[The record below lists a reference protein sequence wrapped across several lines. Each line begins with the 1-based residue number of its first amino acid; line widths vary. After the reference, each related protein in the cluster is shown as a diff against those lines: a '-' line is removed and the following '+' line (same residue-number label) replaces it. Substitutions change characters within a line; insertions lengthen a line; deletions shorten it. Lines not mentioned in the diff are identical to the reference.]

1 MSPLV
6 LYLLVILA
14 YLPGLLA
21 LFIWR
26 RCWRFPILLAAFAG
40 MFLFSAVGSISVFLD
55 EKIYRLAFDTSKV
68 RDEFALLLVYQALAL
83 YLVAGLYIGLRK
95 PPEIRLQATRIDILF
110 CVLIACCII
119 LTMGFYFFETG
130 TFLLLASLDGSMN
143 NDNAFAFRMKY
154 VYGLKYWPLY
164 NLGFVFLPIL
174 LAGYGLILAM
184 NHKRFR
190 SFFLAAT
197 IISFAASVSL
207 GSKAGVI
214 NFVLIFGMAYVAYSG
229 MTGTSIWSVTKNRF
243 FWVLR

>member
-1 MSPLV
+1 
-6 LYLLVILA
+6 
-14 YLPGLLA
+14 
-21 LFIWR
+21 
-26 RCWRFPILLAAFAG
+26 
-40 MFLFSAVGSISVFLD
+40 
-55 EKIYRLAFDTSKV
+55 
-68 RDEFALLLVYQALAL
+68 
-83 YLVAGLYIGLRK
+83 
-95 PPEIRLQATRIDILF
+95 
-110 CVLIACCII
+110 
-119 LTMGFYFFETG
+119 
-130 TFLLLASLDGSMN
+130 MN